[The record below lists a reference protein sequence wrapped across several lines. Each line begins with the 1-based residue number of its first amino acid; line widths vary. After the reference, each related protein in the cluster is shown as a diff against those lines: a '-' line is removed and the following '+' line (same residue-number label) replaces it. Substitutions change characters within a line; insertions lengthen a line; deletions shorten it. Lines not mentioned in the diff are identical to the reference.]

1 MSYKVFRMKIRSF
14 THLDAWKI
22 GHELVIE
29 IYKATDHFP
38 KHERYGLIDQ
48 LRRAVV
54 SITSNVA
61 EGFYKRTSA
70 DKNRFY
76 TISIGSVAELQ
87 NQLLIAR
94 DLHYFNDVIFR
105 QFAEKTARVHKLL
118 NGLLKS
124 SQTKS

>member
-1 MSYKVFRMKIRSF
+1 MKIRSF

-29 IYKATDHFP
+29 IYKATDHVP

-105 QFAEKTARVHKLL
+105 QFAEKTVRVHKLL